1 MCYNCGC
8 KKPNDA
14 HGKKENITN
23 ETIRNAANSMGMDFR
38 QSIKNIQE
46 LATIEIKEHVKGN
59 VHGHSI
65 DHQHDHNHA
74 KNKF

>member
-23 ETIRNAANSMGMDFR
+23 ETIRDAAKSMEMNFED
-38 QSIKNIQE
+38 SIKNIKE
-46 LATIEIKEHVKGN
+46 LAGIEIEEHANGN

-65 DHQHDHNHA
+65 DHDHEHDHS
-74 KNKF
+74 K